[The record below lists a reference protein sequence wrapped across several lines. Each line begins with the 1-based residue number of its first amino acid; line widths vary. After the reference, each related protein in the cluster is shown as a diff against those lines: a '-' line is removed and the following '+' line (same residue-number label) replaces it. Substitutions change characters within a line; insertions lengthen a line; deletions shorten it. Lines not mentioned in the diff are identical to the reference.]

1 MDPKTKF
8 KLFKQSKN
16 FCAVPW
22 TNFQVFTNGKV
33 ETCSRGKTTIGNLH
47 EESIETILQGK
58 TITKIRGD
66 MLNDI
71 PNANCVV
78 CQTQSIENDGY
89 HYLKDHYNS
98 KIMFEDVDYSNPHNF
113 DLRFIDLHWSN
124 VCNLR
129 CVMCTPDHSSLIAKD
144 ENVDVNL
151 VDPETIK
158 TITNYILDKQDDIKE
173 IYLSGGEPFYIPQN
187 ITLFEKLENK
197 DVPVRINTNMHWHK
211 NNKLFK
217 VLQSFNNVQLTMS
230 ADATHEKFEYIRT
243 GANWKTFIDNFSY
256 VQSNTNFDIRVNMI
270 FSVIN
275 AMDVADN
282 ISYWYHGKNIKD
294 LTLNLLSRPEAL
306 MSCNYPENKKQNV
319 IDKLIEVRKTIP
331 EHDLNLRSQIN
342 YCVDNISQPNKM
354 QYDLCLDSVTK
365 KSKKPWRE
373 VFTDL

>member
-1 MDPKTKF
+1 
-8 KLFKQSKN
+8 
-16 FCAVPW
+16 
-22 TNFQVFTNGKV
+22 
-33 ETCSRGKTTIGNLH
+33 
-47 EESIETILQGK
+47 
-58 TITKIRGD
+58 
-66 MLNDI
+66 
-71 PNANCVV
+71 
-78 CQTQSIENDGY
+78 
-89 HYLKDHYNS
+89 
-98 KIMFEDVDYSNPHNF
+98 
-113 DLRFIDLHWSN
+113 
-124 VCNLR
+124 
-129 CVMCTPDHSSLIAKD
+129 
-144 ENVDVNL
+144 
-151 VDPETIK
+151 
-158 TITNYILDKQDDIKE
+158 
-173 IYLSGGEPFYIPQN
+173 
-187 ITLFEKLENK
+187 
-197 DVPVRINTNMHWHK
+197 MHWHK

>member
-58 TITKIRGD
+58 TITKIRED

-319 IDKLIEVRKTIP
+319 IDKLTEVRKTIP

>member
-58 TITKIRGD
+58 TITKIRED